1 MQTDTVARPT
11 GPDISRDSRKAQ
23 KKRSKLIRSNRT
35 SASIALVFLCLLVL
49 IAIFAPLVATHDY
62 AKQDYSH
69 ILAGPSS
76 SHFLG
81 TDDFGRDVFSRLVYG
96 ARLSLGSS
104 VIAVSVGLIIGLPIG
119 LASGYI
125 GRWFDVVAMRVVD
138 TFMAFPSII
147 LAIAVTAI
155 LGTGV
160 VTAMIA
166 VGVVLIPSFARL
178 IRGQVLSVRSRLYV
192 DAARTFGGRS
202 WWIIMRHIFP
212 NSVQPVVILAAHLLG
227 VAILIEASLSFLGLG
242 APPPQPGW
250 GAMLREAARSAD
262 GLTVQVIAPGAA
274 IALTLLA
281 LNLLGDRIRD
291 MFDPRIGRNQSRRS
305 RRRAAARRAEPTS
318 EQIA

>member
-1 MQTDTVARPT
+1 METDTVARPAGYV
-11 GPDISRDSRKAQ
+11 GPDRPRRRRG
-23 KKRSKLIRSNRT
+23 KRRRLIRANRT

-62 AKQDYSH
+62 AKQNYSE
-69 ILAGPSS
+69 ILAAPSS
-76 SHFLG
+76 AHFLG

-104 VIAVSVGLIIGLPIG
+104 VIAVGVGLIIGLPIG

-125 GRWFDVVAMRVVD
+125 GRWLDIIAMRVVD

-147 LAIAVTAI
+147 LAIAVTAV

-166 VGVVLIPSFARL
+166 VGIVLVPSFARL
-178 IRGQVLSVRSRLYV
+178 IRGQVLSVRTRLYV

-202 WWIIMRHIFP
+202 WWIIARHIFP
-212 NSVQPVVILAAHLLG
+212 NSVQPVIILGAHLLG

-250 GAMLREAARSAD
+250 GAMLREAARTAD
-262 GLTVQVIAPGAA
+262 GLTVQVLAPGAA

-291 MFDPRIGRNQSRRS
+291 IFDPR
-305 RRRAAARRAEPTS
+305 AR
-318 EQIA
+318 